1 MDPET
6 AVAIVAAVVAAAA
19 ALATFWQVREARAQT
34 ALQRQIRVD
43 SAQPYVFVDFRVDVT
58 LTPAV
63 VTVHLENRG
72 PTVARNV
79 RVSWEPALP
88 GRYAVGGDV
97 GLPPRLLPSLPPGR
111 VMTWT
116 LGHGEDLIPDDTVPR
131 VHRVVVE
138 ADGPFGPVEPL
149 AYTLGLDD
157 MSHVLVAPA
166 GSLHKV
172 ERAID
177 DATHE
182 LTRLVAA
189 QEGRARTAVA
199 EPGDVGPTLDPA
211 QRVSAP

>member
-1 MDPET
+1 
-6 AVAIVAAVVAAAA
+6 
-19 ALATFWQVREARAQT
+19 
-34 ALQRQIRVD
+34 
-43 SAQPYVFVDFRVDVT
+43 
-58 LTPAV
+58 
-63 VTVHLENRG
+63 
-72 PTVARNV
+72 
-79 RVSWEPALP
+79 
-88 GRYAVGGDV
+88 
-97 GLPPRLLPSLPPGR
+97 
-111 VMTWT
+111 MTWT

-189 QEGRARTAVA
+189 QEGRARTAAA

-211 QRVSAP
+211 QRESAP